1 MKTFYDKKS
10 RIEDEASKLDI
21 YPNSVWSWIKSEPSR
36 VESDDSKCQ
45 ASIYEA
51 LGIPQ
56 ELNGGNW
63 ELLSKP
69 RGLRWKVRHFLL
81 MRKLRKIGEDI
92 VWDVE
97 GK

>member
-1 MKTFYDKKS
+1 MFHQDNQQLSLKEEYMGIKESSETKS
-10 RIEDEASKLDI
+10 FETE
-21 YPNSVWSWIKSEPSR
+21 
-36 VESDDSKCQ
+36 KCQ

-81 MRKLRKIGEDI
+81 MRRLRKIGEDI
-92 VWDVE
+92 VQKVE
-97 GK
+97 E